1 MLPKR
6 FVYSAIAYFATFNFA
21 PAVFEILPN
30 GFVYS
35 AISYFAIFN
44 FAQAVFEILPRGIV
58 YSAILYFART
68 FIFLPRQIIFAKYK
82 VITVLY
88 VPGGSQKSKVC
99 HMNFLHVLY
108 L

>member
-1 MLPKR
+1 M
-6 FVYSAIAYFATFNFA
+6 FYSAIVYFGTFNFA
-21 PAVFEILPN
+21 L
-30 GFVYS
+30 
-35 AISYFAIFN
+35 
-44 FAQAVFEILPRGIV
+44 AVFEILPRGIV

-68 FIFLPRQIIFAKYK
+68 FFVLPRQIIFAEYK

-88 VPGGSQKSKVC
+88 VPSGSQKSKVC